1 MKVVCPPKDN
11 HNVKAQK
18 RMIVKE
24 EPVDDATLALA
35 IKTRP
40 TKPKSR
46 VMVKAE
52 PVSDLEDGSNP
63 ASEGEGTKKK
73 KPRER
78 PTNDSS
84 LPPALMTNKR
94 IWRSAILPTLIN
106 YVATFHNPWT
116 INEDRIIA
124 HLQPILDHFLPRS
137 NRYIIQAS
145 DPILAL
151 VRSLHLTI

>member
-1 MKVVCPPKDN
+1 M
-11 HNVKAQK
+11 KAQK
-18 RMIVKE
+18 HTIIKE
-24 EPVDDATLALA
+24 EPLDDATLALA
-35 IKTRP
+35 VKPRP

-46 VMVKAE
+46 VTVKAE
-52 PVSDLEDGSNP
+52 LVSDLEDRSNP
-63 ASEGEGTKKK
+63 ASEDEGTKKK

-94 IWRSAILPTLIN
+94 IWRSAILPMLIN
-106 YVATFHNPWT
+106 YVGGFHNPWI

-137 NRYIIQAS
+137 SRYVIQAS

-151 VRSLHLTI
+151 VRSLQLTI